1 MAPLDRPDDSPTSF
15 DWLELDIDVDAAEVV
30 EVDAADDDAEAN
42 VVDEYAVVAELT
54 SLEDNV
60 PPRTCASI
68 TAPLVE
74 QQSVFSPQH
83 HLSLSAR
90 PLHGVMRT
98 FPNGHLDAHTLRQ
111 FLLATF
117 LSVQKSTQN
126 LLFD

>member
-1 MAPLDRPDDSPTSF
+1 MAPLDRPDDSPTSSG
-15 DWLELDIDVDAAEVV
+15 WLEFEVD
-30 EVDAADDDAEAN
+30 VDAADDVEVDATADDPEAD
-42 VVDEYAVVAELT
+42 VVDEDAVVADST
-54 SLEDNV
+54 ALEDNI

-68 TAPLVE
+68 TTPLVE

-98 FPNGHLDAHTLRQ
+98 FPNGHFDAHTLRQ